1 MGPLAGIR
9 IVEIAGIGPGP
20 FAAMML
26 ADMGAD
32 IVRVDRAGSVHGGD
46 PATPPKD
53 VMNRGRRS
61 IGVDLKHPDGVET
74 VLGLVERADALIEGF
89 RPGVTER
96 LGIGPDVCL
105 ARNPRL
111 VYGRMT
117 GWGQDGPMAQMAGH
131 DMNYIAI
138 GGALGAIGRPDER
151 PQPPLNLVGDFGGGG
166 MLLAFGIACGIIE
179 ARTSGAGQVVDAAM
193 VDGTAVLT
201 TFMHG
206 FMAMGLWQ
214 DQRGVNMLDT
224 GAHYYEVYEC
234 ADGGFLSVGAIE
246 PQFYA
251 ILLERTGLSD
261 DPDFAKQNDRSMWPV
276 LKERLASVI
285 RTRTR
290 DEWAEIFDGTDAC
303 VAPILSLGEATRH
316 PHTVAR
322 RTFVEES
329 GVVQPAPAPR
339 FSRTEPTIQRPPAH
353 AGQHTDEVLTEW
365 GVADAARLAAL
376 RETGAIA

>member
-1 MGPLAGIR
+1 MGPLAGVR

-32 IVRVDRAGSVHGGD
+32 VIRVDRAASVYGGD
-46 PATPPKD
+46 PSEPPKD

-61 IGVDLKHPDGVET
+61 IAVDLKNPEGVAT
-74 VLGLVERADALIEGF
+74 VLDLVARADALIEGF

-96 LGIGPDVCL
+96 LGIGPDECL

-117 GWGQDGPMAQMAGH
+117 GWGQTGPMAPMAGH

-179 ARTSGAGQVVDAAM
+179 ARTSGQGQVVDAAM

-206 FMAMGLWQ
+206 FMAMGLWT

-234 ADGGFLSVGAIE
+234 ADGKFLSVAAIE

-251 ILLERTGLSD
+251 ELLERTGLAD
-261 DPDFAKQNDRSMWPV
+261 DPDFARQNDRSMWPV
-276 LKERLASVI
+276 LKERLAAVI
-285 RTRTR
+285 ATRTR
-290 DEWAEIFDGTDAC
+290 DEWAEIFDGSDAC
-303 VAPILSLGEATRH
+303 VAPILSLGESTRH

-322 RTFVEES
+322 GTFVDLG

-339 FSRTEPTIQRPPAH
+339 FSRTTASIQRPPSH
-353 AGQHTDEVLTEW
+353 PGQHTDEVLTEW
-365 GVADAARLAAL
+365 GVADAPTLARLRA
-376 RETGAIA
+376 EGAIA